1 MSGAFETAAGAFAVV
16 GVVDVVIRTGREI
29 FAFLSEVKDAPSNI
43 EKLLSSINDTVQ
55 LSQAAKA
62 CLRSLDTRHSSLPK
76 AEAVLSL
83 ESAIKALNRELQS
96 LKGMTA
102 KFRGSK
108 TWSRV
113 KYVLNN
119 AKVDKA
125 IRNLESNKL
134 LLSGVLT
141 LACSELSACGQVETV
156 QSITS
161 LSTTL
166 CTKLDTRTQEIKQNL
181 DAHHQSI
188 LAIHTN
194 EEQKIVS
201 TLKAQHS
208 SQSKQNADANRKLLS
223 RLSSASLEVI
233 ARQKELR
240 RLAKQNSRHNLTVDK
255 RVELST
261 QTATRQHENTKE
273 SISILTSE
281 IMQLRKSL
289 GIRAPQPIQYH
300 RNILFF
306 GEHRDMIIAY
316 LLPLQSDLDVAIES
330 LIVDHGQEI
339 SVNHVHWLQMEF
351 RRLIASAAQESAT
364 RFPESTATPIDEWHY
379 PIELNSSS
387 SKIGVEQQLK
397 RPHSGHQDESLD
409 TKRRAVMP
417 RSHISSSNQ
426 MWSTNTPSG
435 DIHISIPPARSDG
448 GHDQTGT
455 EVGLSCMITQNRS
468 TFAVNAR
475 FRRVLDGTSQPN
487 VQTQLSVFNKVE
499 GLDDVY
505 WQLFHHGTIAEIDFA
520 YRHGTISPF
529 HVDNQGFNYYFN
541 VRVDALVYLYTHGI
555 RTSQIIHALDP
566 NKEKSFLNNF
576 LLFSEHQVTHNLKMR
591 ELIEHINEEVTF
603 SATTFADTALTLS
616 IQAYARRDWGR
627 AWPLFVI
634 CIEMLQKQ
642 RPDLLI
648 GLPAGWLNGEHTMHN
663 RIWEYVPPKQLLSLL
678 FNAGADNERT
688 YTGER
693 NAIEYF
699 MFLRFGR
706 TVQTNPNSHFRTD
719 ADFLSALI
727 AFNVSCTG
735 AFVEARLSNCWDE
748 WCEALKPHGNDI
760 ADAVD
765 EGYAI
770 SFLEAHENRS
780 EVNVGG
786 IVKRK
791 SKRTGYYYTD
801 DEDDDE
807 DDDWDDDDGDDD
819 GTDTVNSSDT
829 N

>member
-134 LLSGVLT
+134 LLS
-141 LACSELSACGQVETV
+141 
-156 QSITS
+156 
-161 LSTTL
+161 
-166 CTKLDTRTQEIKQNL
+166 
-181 DAHHQSI
+181 
-188 LAIHTN
+188 
-194 EEQKIVS
+194 
-201 TLKAQHS
+201 
-208 SQSKQNADANRKLLS
+208 
-223 RLSSASLEVI
+223 
-233 ARQKELR
+233 
-240 RLAKQNSRHNLTVDK
+240 
-255 RVELST
+255 
-261 QTATRQHENTKE
+261 
-273 SISILTSE
+273 
-281 IMQLRKSL
+281 
-289 GIRAPQPIQYH
+289 
-300 RNILFF
+300 
-306 GEHRDMIIAY
+306 AY

-475 FRRVLDGTSQPN
+475 FRRVSDGTSQPN

-591 ELIEHINEEVTF
+591 ELIEHISEEVTF

-748 WCEALKPHGNDI
+748 WCEALRPHGNDI